1 VTEAKRG
8 AARDD
13 TPLQMDDEQVSRVSF
28 ATPEIAEQALLLVVS
43 PALDAEGAR
52 TRGTFDGAVD
62 GRVVVCASRQ
72 PFLDAA
78 RALLAEGLD
87 AAATMVMRHAGSNT
101 DSLRGPIGKAARLDV
116 KEGPCRFIWAEPRPD
131 RPPVRQNGGGGT

>member
-52 TRGTFDGAVD
+52 TRGMFDGAN
-62 GRVVVCASRQ
+62 R
-72 PFLDAA
+72 
-78 RALLAEGLD
+78 RAQAIAPIAEP
-87 AAATMVMRHAGSNT
+87 
-101 DSLRGPIGKAARLDV
+101 LRGAP
-116 KEGPCRFIWAEPRPD
+116 
-131 RPPVRQNGGGGT
+131 